1 MRTINKSHF
10 ALWGNFIE
18 WIDKERLMLTG
29 EMRVNPEI
37 GDKLIDGVDEYKFI
51 VVNECENKTVF
62 FATAEE
68 S

>member
-18 WIDKERLMLTG
+18 WHDKESLMLTG
-29 EMRVNPEI
+29 EMRVNPKV

-51 VVNECENKTVF
+51 VVNECANKKVF
-62 FATAEE
+62 FATVERL
-68 S
+68 

>member
-18 WIDKERLMLTG
+18 WIDKESLELTG
-29 EMRVNPEI
+29 EMRLTPKV

-51 VVNECENKTVF
+51 AVNTCDNSRVFYATV
-62 FATAEE
+62 EE
-68 S
+68 L